1 MEIAMSPDDDHHHH
15 SRAAL
20 LIDLTENHLGK

>member
-15 SRAAL
+15 SRTAL